1 MVHLTSRQNAQPCSV
16 DIAKNLDV
24 PIRTHFSITN
34 VGTHWCRGA
43 VYKPV
48 RWIFCHT
55 RGGYVCQRAYQSR
68 PYTSGGGLFEWD
80 NGLINRA
87 PTPVA
92 AGYSNGIYFFICYFR
107 YVKLLKYIGIQICVV
122 LRRRGKLFIMSN
134 IYQKKQRFVDQ
145 RWRRKTLR
153 LNVRDYSAPGFYYI
167 TICTLDKTLWL
178 GNIANDEICLSPAG
192 RIVQSVWESLPQ
204 RFPGMGLDGFVVMP
218 NHVHGIILLT
228 EHLRYNRPGQISKPT
243 LSKIVD
249 TYKGAATYLIRRTAG
264 IPDFSWQKSCYDIIM
279 RNECALHRTRR
290 YIAKNPE
297 RWIADR
303 FYTRDTMGNM

>member
-92 AGYSNGIYFFICYFR
+92 AGYSNGTTGLSIAPLHQWRWVIRMGQRAYQSRPYTSGGGLFEWDIFLY
-107 YVKLLKYIGIQICVV
+107 LL
-122 LRRRGKLFIMSN
+122 F
-134 IYQKKQRFVDQ
+134 
-145 RWRRKTLR
+145 
-153 LNVRDYSAPGFYYI
+153 
-167 TICTLDKTLWL
+167 
-178 GNIANDEICLSPAG
+178 
-192 RIVQSVWESLPQ
+192 
-204 RFPGMGLDGFVVMP
+204 
-218 NHVHGIILLT
+218 
-228 EHLRYNRPGQISKPT
+228 
-243 LSKIVD
+243 
-249 TYKGAATYLIRRTAG
+249 
-264 IPDFSWQKSCYDIIM
+264 
-279 RNECALHRTRR
+279 
-290 YIAKNPE
+290 
-297 RWIADR
+297 
-303 FYTRDTMGNM
+303 